1 MNLVAVVVV
10 KKAVKE
16 KLIVVLIE
24 KIKGRKQNDEVSNK
38 SCFNK
43 YLNNTY

>member
-1 MNLVAVVVV
+1 MNLVAVVVVV

-24 KIKGRKQNDEVSNK
+24 KIKGRKQNDEGSNK
-38 SCFNK
+38 SVFK
-43 YLNNTY
+43 V